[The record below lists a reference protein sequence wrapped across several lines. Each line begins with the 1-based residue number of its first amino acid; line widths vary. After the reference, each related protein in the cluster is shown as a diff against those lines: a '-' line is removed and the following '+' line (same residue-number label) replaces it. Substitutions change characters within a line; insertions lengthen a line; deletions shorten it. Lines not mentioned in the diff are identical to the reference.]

1 MDQVD
6 KIIKQW
12 NEERPELDTLTTGP
26 LARIT
31 RISKSVLFKEERNA
45 MKYGVNMAGFDVLSA
60 LRRSGKPYALSA
72 GDLLNSMMI
81 TAGTMT
87 NRIDQ
92 LVKADLVERVA
103 APDDA
108 RKTIVQLTGKGFEV
122 IESLIVD
129 HLDTQRKLTAGLTQ
143 DEIKQLDHLLRKL
156 AVSVESS

>member
-6 KIIKQW
+6 KIVKQW
-12 NEERPELDTLTTGP
+12 NDARPELDTLTTGP
-26 LARIT
+26 LARLT
-31 RISKSVLFKEERNA
+31 RISKTVLIKEERNS
-45 MKYGVNMAGFDVLSA
+45 MKYGVNIAGFDVLSA

-72 GDLLNSMMI
+72 GELLNSMMI

-92 LVKADLVERVA
+92 LVKAGLVDRVA
-103 APDDA
+103 APEDA
-108 RKTIVQLTGKGFEV
+108 RKTIVQLTAKGFEV

-129 HLDTQRKLTAGLTQ
+129 HLDTQRNLMAGLTQ